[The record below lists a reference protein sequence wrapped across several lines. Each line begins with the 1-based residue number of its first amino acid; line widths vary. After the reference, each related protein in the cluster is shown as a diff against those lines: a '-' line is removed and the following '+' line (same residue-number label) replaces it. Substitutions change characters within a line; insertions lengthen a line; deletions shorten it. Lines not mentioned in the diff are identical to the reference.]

1 MSDLR
6 MIFVLWAREL
16 LRMTKEPSRLLGVVV
31 QPLIFW
37 LVIGSGFVPSFR
49 VTENAALNYQDFFFV
64 GIIAM
69 VILFAAIFSTI
80 TLIDDRNSGFMQAV
94 LVAPGSR
101 FALVF
106 GKILGVTNIALI
118 QAGFFVCIGPWVGFS
133 LASTQWLWVVLFM
146 VLGGIALAGLGFV
159 FAWGT
164 SSSAAYH
171 ALMSVILIPMWIL
184 SGAMFPPSTE
194 WMKVLVLC
202 NPIAWLVAGLRA
214 AFNGG
219 IAPLGSVTV
228 ALNLEFCLAA
238 LVAFCLFILATS
250 VWICRRI

>member
-37 LVIGSGFVPSFR
+37 IVIGSGFVPSFR
-49 VTENAALNYQDFFFV
+49 VAENSNLNYQDFFFV
-64 GIIAM
+64 GVIAM
-69 VILFAAIFSTI
+69 VVLFAAIFSTI

-101 FALVF
+101 FALVL
-106 GKILGVTNIALI
+106 GKTLGVTNIALL
-118 QAGFFVCIGPWVGFS
+118 QAGLFILIGPWVGFS
-133 LASTQWLWVVLFM
+133 MAEANWFWVVIFL
-146 VLGGIALAGLGFV
+146 VLGGISLSGLGFV
-159 FAWGT
+159 FAWAS

-184 SGAMFPPSTE
+184 SGAMFPPSTP
-194 WMKVLVLC
+194 WMEVLVLC
-202 NPIAWLVAGLRA
+202 NPIAWLVGGLRA
-214 AFNGG
+214 AFAGG
-219 IAPLGSVTV
+219 VAPMGSVT
-228 ALNLEFCLAA
+228 AA
-238 LVAFCLFILATS
+238 LSLNYCLLSLSLFSIFILFAG
-250 VWICRRI
+250 VLVCRRT

>member
-16 LRMTKEPSRLLGVVV
+16 LRMTKEPTRLLGVVV

-37 LVIGSGFVPSFR
+37 IVIGAGFVPSFH
-49 VTENAALNYQDFFFV
+49 VTENASLNYQDFFFV
-64 GIIAM
+64 GVIAM
-69 VILFAAIFSTI
+69 VVLFAAIFSTI
-80 TLIDDRNSGFMQAV
+80 TLIEDRSSGFMQAV

-106 GKILGVTNIALI
+106 GKVLGVTNIALL
-118 QAGFFVCIGPWVGFS
+118 QACLFLCVGPLVGFS
-133 LASTQWLWVVLFM
+133 VDAANWFWVVVFLT
-146 VLGGIALAGLGFV
+146 LGGISLSGLGFF
-159 FAWGT
+159 FAWAS

-171 ALMSVILIPMWIL
+171 ALMSLILIPLWIL
-184 SGAMFPPSTE
+184 SGAMFPPNTP
-194 WMKVLVLC
+194 WMQMVVLF

-214 AFNGG
+214 AFAGG

-228 ALNLEFCLAA
+228 ALNLNFCLVA
-238 LVAFCLFILATS
+238 LILFSAFILFAS
-250 VWICRRI
+250 VWVCRKS